1 MVSKQKPLLVLLV
14 VTVLAPIVLFTDR
27 LSGSFNSIARSD
39 FDHGGLNPV
48 QNWAKPLKEQIGV
61 VHSHNKINFRGSF
74 AAFKAKE
81 LSLGKHVGHKSRVLS
96 EVAEVGNRHESG
108 AVIEQ
113 VTGKGN
119 QADGL
124 GTKILAKK

>member
-1 MVSKQKPLLVLLV
+1 MNLLVFE
-14 VTVLAPIVLFTDR
+14 LF
-27 LSGSFNSIARSD
+27 
-39 FDHGGLNPV
+39 V
-48 QNWAKPLKEQIGV
+48 
-61 VHSHNKINFRGSF
+61 
-74 AAFKAKE
+74 E

-96 EVAEVGNRHESG
+96 EVAEVGNKHESG

-124 GTKILAKK
+124 GTKILAQKVKEIGSQLQSSFETILKVVYIFF